1 MELDFIYDEILISG
15 RQQKMTDSCVL
26 IEVLPV
32 TFIESVKW
40 IKLRFEVLPSPPM
53 YRGCLTFRY
62 VSFLSS
68 PRRESLKIRE
78 KDPGLVA
85 TCSLLLERNH

>member
-53 YRGCLTFRY
+53 FDLPVCF
-62 VSFLSS
+62 F
-68 PRRESLKIRE
+68 SLRSKKRVPE
-78 KDPGLVA
+78 D
-85 TCSLLLERNH
+85 S